1 MGLRERTNRNKA
13 INLAIKNLEKQ
24 LKKEGVCQVMGD
36 KDNEAIERFPSGS
49 IALDVS
55 LGGGIPLGRVIEFFG
70 YESSGK
76 SLIATKAM
84 AEVQKLGGTAALI
97 DFEMSFEP
105 NFARKLGLNPDELII
120 SQPETMED
128 GFTVI
133 EALAESNAVDLIVL
147 DSIASMVPK
156 AEFDAEIGKQ
166 NIALQA
172 RGLSQFLRKL
182 IGICA
187 KTGCTVICINQMRDN
202 VGVMY
207 GDPTTTPG
215 GRALKFYSSIR
226 VKVSKMSGG
235 KIEKKLSGG
244 KTEVI
249 GQWIKC
255 TVQKNKTATPFRT
268 CEFPVY
274 FDGRRPNIADELAE
288 IAIENGLIPKFDA
301 AGNLSPTGR
310 TYRLEI
316 DGEVLL
322 AKKRDDVRVEL
333 AKCPKVQNYL
343 LELIRSGKYLENAEG
358 EEISEGQEDNDYE
371 TMTDDEF
378 LNNLTSSD
386 AEEIE
391 NNSWDNV

>member
-1 MGLRERTNRNKA
+1 MGEKA
-13 INLAIKNLEKQ
+13 
-24 LKKEGVCQVMGD
+24 
-36 KDNEAIERFPSGS
+36 NESIERFPSGS
-49 IALDVS
+49 IALDVA

-268 CEFPVY
+268 CEFPVR
-274 FDGRRPNIADELAE
+274 FDGKGTNVADELAE

-301 AGNLSPTGR
+301 NGVLSPTGR

-316 DGEVLL
+316 DGEILL
-322 AKKRDDVRVEL
+322 AKKRDDVRIEL
-333 AKCPKVQNYL
+333 AKCPKVQKYL

-358 EEISEGQEDNDYE
+358 EISEEQENDYE
-371 TMTDDEF
+371 SMTDDEF
-378 LNNLTSSD
+378 LNNLTNSE
-386 AEEIE
+386 AEETE
-391 NNSWDNV
+391 GWDNV

>member
-1 MGLRERTNRNKA
+1 
-13 INLAIKNLEKQ
+13 
-24 LKKEGVCQVMGD
+24 MGD
-36 KDNEAIERFPSGS
+36 KANEAIERFPSGS

-274 FDGRRPNIADELAE
+274 FDGRKANIADELAE

-310 TYRLEI
+310 TYKMEV

-322 AKKRDDVRVEL
+322 AKKRDDVKVEL
-333 AKCPKVQNYL
+333 GKCPKIQQYL
-343 LELIRSGKYLENAEG
+343 LDLIKSGKYLENAEG
-358 EEISEGQEDNDYE
+358 EIVSEEQEYDCE
-371 TMTDDEF
+371 SMTDDEF
-378 LNNLTSSD
+378 LNNLTNSE
-386 AEEIE
+386 AEEE
-391 NNSWDNV
+391 TGWDNV